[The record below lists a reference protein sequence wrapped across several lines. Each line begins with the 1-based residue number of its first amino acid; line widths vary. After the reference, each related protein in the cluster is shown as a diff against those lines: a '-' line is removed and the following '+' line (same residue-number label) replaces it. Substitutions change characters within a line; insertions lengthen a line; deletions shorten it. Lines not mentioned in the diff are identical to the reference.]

1 MSMMDTTHN
10 NATLTYSTTSVCG
23 WVVKYQPG
31 VWKFCPALLELLTD
45 DLQEVTSL
53 VPSDILSCMQT
64 TTIYINK
71 TFRYHD
77 HDKNILGAC
86 CHNSAEWLEENGNLT
101 EKESHVEIYDC
112 WSYMEWVSTQPAMML
127 HELCHALHWRRR
139 EELDDVIRTAFK
151 TAMETAKY
159 DRVFHFDRS
168 IRLEIPCFI
177 LYIVQSHIYRP
188 HYATT
193 NMQEYFAEC
202 SEAFWSSRQAQVT

>member
-177 LYIVQSHIYRP
+177 LCTLHCTISYL
-188 HYATT
+188 
-193 NMQEYFAEC
+193 
-202 SEAFWSSRQAQVT
+202 QAPLCHNQHAGIFR